1 MEKETQKFSLLQ
13 EKNEENNSNWH
24 QNMKESVKF
33 LRRIRK
39 LPEEKNFPCYEI
51 NTNKNVVITTF
62 CNLFSKMKEIIV
74 SFMVFKIFFK
84 IFIKENTERWKEG
97 TRRRVVSL
105 RFHSFIELFQTLCTD
120 DKTVSRALQSTP
132 TWKTIVRLIWRNV
145 WLGHPVHIQGFVNR
159 TVTHRQRRQRTQLLT
174 IVRLFARYSS
184 GQIDRS
190 SKPLSEGYHLFF
202 PPFLLFLSRI
212 GRRQNGTVDQ
222 WSRHPRSNPDRWTW
236 PNRARCALVNRTF
249 NRLPS
254 ATSSSS
260 PLASLSRGTPV

>member
-1 MEKETQKFSLLQ
+1 
-13 EKNEENNSNWH
+13 
-24 QNMKESVKF
+24 
-33 LRRIRK
+33 
-39 LPEEKNFPCYEI
+39 
-51 NTNKNVVITTF
+51 
-62 CNLFSKMKEIIV
+62 
-74 SFMVFKIFFK
+74 MVFKIFLK

-190 SKPLSEGYHLFF
+190 SKPLSEGYHLFSPLFFFSF
-202 PPFLLFLSRI
+202 PESVGDKMARLTNGLVIRGPIQIDGPGLTGPGVLWSTVRSIGYLLRPPLRPLWPVF
-212 GRRQNGTVDQ
+212 
-222 WSRHPRSNPDRWTW
+222 HEEPR
-236 PNRARCALVNRTF
+236 F
-249 NRLPS
+249 NRKSRVDDAVETRGNLGCVY
-254 ATSSSS
+254 
-260 PLASLSRGTPV
+260 PLKGTTPTRE